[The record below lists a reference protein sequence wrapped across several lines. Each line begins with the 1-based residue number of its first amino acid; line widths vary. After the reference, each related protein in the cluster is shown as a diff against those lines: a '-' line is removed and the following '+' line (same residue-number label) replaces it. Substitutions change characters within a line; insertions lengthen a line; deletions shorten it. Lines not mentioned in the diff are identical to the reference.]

1 MASQLTLSRVSLSQK
16 VHFEQVNLLFHLI
29 DDQYTLLGNFPP
41 DQQKR

>member
-29 DDQYTLLGNFPP
+29 DDQYTFLGNFPP
-41 DQQKR
+41 VQKR